1 MVSVRKRGK
10 VYEYRFEIATVEG
23 TRKWITK
30 SGYPTK
36 AEAFKEG
43 AKAYNDFYYNG
54 QKTQLRENMS
64 YADFL
69 DYWIDNYASFNL
81 HYSTTISYINII
93 KNHVKPR
100 VGFYKLWQ
108 LDTRLLQEFIN
119 KIYVEYGFS
128 KNYMASILK
137 VVKGSL
143 KYACY
148 TLNYINTNPAEHV
161 HAPRIDKIEKDPA
174 HIFTQEEIERIL
186 DRFKGTH
193 SIYYAFLTAYYTGM
207 RVSEV
212 YGLTWD
218 CVDFEKKTLTINK
231 NIIKK
236 NQYGLP
242 KRKNITKGHSVG
254 VWYYGD
260 CKNPQSRRTISIGD
274 TLVNALKDY
283 KKEQEENRKFYGDS
297 YLSGFIKGFEVV
309 PYPYIVNVTGLPEE
323 VGKTYEGKTLFT
335 LKDGKYIANYNESLS
350 ILEYLFP
357 KDKNIFLM
365 CGAGGYAGST
375 KEMLVAL
382 GWDEN
387 KIYNIGGYWYYN
399 GNNNVE
405 VKRTTN
411 NKTYYDFYKIN
422 YHNIDFTNL
431 TKVSK

>member
-1 MVSVRKRGK
+1 MKKNLKYVLLAILLLSLGLNIYNLVNRKTSKTSELPKPELSEGLRGTFGIDK
-10 VYEYRFEIATVEG
+10 NINET
-23 TRKWITK
+23 T
-30 SGYPTK
+30 
-36 AEAFKEG
+36 
-43 AKAYNDFYYNG
+43 
-54 QKTQLRENMS
+54 
-64 YADFL
+64 
-69 DYWIDNYASFNL
+69 IDNYLNRSASVYRDMRML
-81 HYSTTISYINII
+81 
-93 KNHVKPR
+93 
-100 VGFYKLWQ
+100 
-108 LDTRLLQEFIN
+108 
-119 KIYVEYGFS
+119 
-128 KNYMASILK
+128 
-137 VVKGSL
+137 
-143 KYACY
+143 
-148 TLNYINTNPAEHV
+148 
-161 HAPRIDKIEKDPA
+161 KDPGNYEA
-174 HIFTQEEIERIL
+174 
-186 DRFKGTH
+186 
-193 SIYYAFLTAYYTGM
+193 
-207 RVSEV
+207 
-212 YGLTWD
+212 
-218 CVDFEKKTLTINK
+218 
-231 NIIKK
+231 
-236 NQYGLP
+236 
-242 KRKNITKGHSVG
+242 
-254 VWYYGD
+254 
-260 CKNPQSRRTISIGD
+260 IG
-274 TLVNALKDY
+274 
-283 KKEQEENRKFYGDS
+283 GDS